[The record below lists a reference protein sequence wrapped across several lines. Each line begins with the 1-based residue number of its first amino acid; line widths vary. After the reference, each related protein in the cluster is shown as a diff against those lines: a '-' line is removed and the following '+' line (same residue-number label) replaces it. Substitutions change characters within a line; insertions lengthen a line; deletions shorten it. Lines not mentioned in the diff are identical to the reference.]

1 MMSAEHGIWDRALG
15 PRGEMLDYLMDS
27 YIRRKRWEWEQ
38 QAVHIVNALSKAMSG
53 DTGKP
58 KKQQDPFIALRKMG
72 VKVPDGPNA
81 G

>member
-1 MMSAEHGIWDRALG
+1 MLSAEHGVWDSSVG
-15 PRGEMLDYLMDS
+15 TRGEMTDYLMDS

-38 QAVHIVNALSKAMSG
+38 QAVHIVNALSKAMAGGTGKKTSG
-53 DTGKP
+53 D
-58 KKQQDPFIALRKMG
+58 PFKALRKLG